1 MMKKREEKEKHTDKA
16 NLEKD
21 LKADIQGNPETASEI
36 GVDEQ
41 KEEQALGSGEEP
53 GIKEA
58 EFEAQ
63 ITELKANLAGMNDRY
78 LRLSAEFDNFRKR
91 TLKEKMEL
99 TKTASESVLTNI
111 ISVIDDFDRAI
122 QAISLTSDIDATKEG
137 ISLIYNKFK
146 EFTKQ
151 NGVNEIDAV
160 GKDFNTDVHEAITK
174 IPAPSEEMKGKI
186 VDVIQKGYYLNDKVI
201 RFAKVVI
208 GE

>member
-1 MMKKREEKEKHTDKA
+1 MMKKKEEKEKYTDKA

-21 LKADIQGNPETASEI
+21 NIQVNPETGSEI
-36 GVDEQ
+36 ETSEQ

-63 ITELKANLAGMNDRY
+63 ITELKANLAGMNDKY

-160 GKDFNTDVHEAITK
+160 GQDFNTDVHEAIIK

-201 RFAKVVI
+201 RFAKVVV